1 MGLSTL
7 APFFFFLSIYFTSL
21 AQRALHSS
29 GGALNPRSP
38 HVVSWPFHSLHQVV
52 STISFCT
59 ARMLLIR
66 RSCARLPRSL
76 ATPSV
81 GAVPVSPFPRHALCR
96 SCARLPRSLA
106 TPSVGAVP
114 VSPFPR
120 HALRRSCARLP
131 VPSPRPP
138 SELCPSPRSLA
149 TPSVG
154 AVPVSPFPRHAL
166 RRSCARLPVP
176 SPRPLSELCPSP
188 RSLATPSVG
197 AETRH

>member
-7 APFFFFLSIYFTSL
+7 APFFFFIHPDFLL
-21 AQRALHSS
+21 
-29 GGALNPRSP
+29 
-38 HVVSWPFHSLHQVV
+38 HVVSTTSFAQLGWCSQSSLPTCRSWPFHSLHQVV

-66 RSCARLPRSL
+66 RSCARLPV
-76 ATPSV
+76 PS
-81 GAVPVSPFPRHALCR
+81 PRPLSELCP
-96 SCARLPRSLA
+96 SPRSLA

-166 RRSCARLPVP
+166 CRRRDKTLTASSVSIISATAGGNVGPCVCPKWRAPV
-176 SPRPLSELCPSP
+176 
-188 RSLATPSVG
+188 TQNPSVWNP
-197 AETRH
+197 TV